1 MANKYNTE
9 NPQLCAL
16 RVADP
21 GRFVHEVSRM
31 IAKHKGNITNAA
43 EALRVD
49 RRTLNNWVG
58 AHVELKKAVR
68 EARAT

>member
-1 MANKYNTE
+1 MANKYNTD

-21 GRFVHEVSRM
+21 ERFVREVSKAIRTT
-31 IAKHKGNITNAA
+31 KGNITNAA

-58 AHVELKKAVR
+58 AHAELKRAVR